1 MPPGQSLRAE
11 RISDRLFLIRGGGRT
26 VSIGGADVPNAGNTL
41 AFVGARGVV
50 LVDTKLAGGAPD
62 LLATVAEITDRP
74 ITAVVNTHAHMDHV
88 GGNPGFPAGTE
99 VVAHETTAALMREMR
114 PVSGGPAQP
123 NLFAESGGR
132 GLPTRTFRDHLVL
145 GQGPDRVELHH
156 FGPAHSGGDT
166 WVVFPGERVVHA
178 GDAFAHKTVPV
189 LDTNNG
195 ASGLCYPDTLERAA
209 AALTGVDI
217 VIGGHYPGLLSRD
230 DLRLYAAFTRAFV
243 DAVRAARSAGGSIEG
258 FVEAWTLPER
268 FRQAGY
274 VSMAH
279 LRPLRAD
286 VAAIW
291 DELARDGR
299 G

>member
-62 LLATVAEITDRP
+62 LMATVAEITDRP

-132 GLPTRTFRDHLVL
+132 GLPTRTF
-145 GQGPDRVELHH
+145 
-156 FGPAHSGGDT
+156 
-166 WVVFPGERVVHA
+166 
-178 GDAFAHKTVPV
+178 
-189 LDTNNG
+189 
-195 ASGLCYPDTLERAA
+195 
-209 AALTGVDI
+209 
-217 VIGGHYPGLLSRD
+217 
-230 DLRLYAAFTRAFV
+230 
-243 DAVRAARSAGGSIEG
+243 
-258 FVEAWTLPER
+258 
-268 FRQAGY
+268 
-274 VSMAH
+274 
-279 LRPLRAD
+279 
-286 VAAIW
+286 
-291 DELARDGR
+291 
-299 G
+299 

>member
-1 MPPGQSLRAE
+1 MPPGQSLQAE
-11 RISDRLFLIRGGGRT
+11 RVSDRLVLIRGGGRT

-50 LVDTKLAGGAPD
+50 VVDTKLAGGAPD
-62 LLATVAEITDRP
+62 LIATVAEITDRP

-123 NLFAESGGR
+123 DLFAESGGR

-145 GQGPDRVELHH
+145 GQGPDRVELYH

-195 ASGLCYPDTLERAA
+195 ASGLGYPDTLERAA
-209 AALTGVDI
+209 ATLTGVDI

-243 DAVRAARSAGGSIEG
+243 DAVLSARRAGGSIED
-258 FVEAWTLPER
+258 FVQAWTLPEP
-268 FRQAGY
+268 FRQKGY

-279 LRPLRAD
+279 LRPLQAD

-291 DELARDGR
+291 NETPNPKT
-299 G
+299 